1 MTTGSPAS
9 PRRRNLALRWSL
21 AGLLLLPVVEIVL
34 LVMVGKAIGVAWTL
48 LLLVVMAVLGAW
60 LARRETGR
68 TIRALQESMRSG
80 RMPTDE
86 ATDAII
92 VMVGGFM
99 LLLPG
104 FLTDVVGVLLV
115 LPFTRPGARRLLQTV
130 VAARVLGAV
139 GGAPGG
145 AGRQRATGGRGDVIE
160 GEVVSHT
167 PPPGSTPSAPPS
179 LER

>member
-1 MTTGSPAS
+1 MTTGPTTS
-9 PRRRNLALRWSL
+9 PRRRNLTLRWVL
-21 AGLLLLPVVEIVL
+21 AGLLLLPVVEIL
-34 LVMVGKAIGVAWTL
+34 LLILVGRTIGVGWTL
-48 LLLVVMAVLGAW
+48 LVLLVMAVLGAW

-68 TIRALQESMRSG
+68 TFRALQASMRSG

-92 VMVGGFM
+92 VMLGGFL

-115 LPFTRPGARRLLQTV
+115 LPFTRPFARRLLQTV

-139 GGAPGG
+139 GGAPGSVP
-145 AGRQRATGGRGDVIE
+145 GRRNRAGRGDVIE

-167 PPPGSTPSAPPS
+167 PPPGSTPPTPPS

>member
-1 MTTGSPAS
+1 MTADPTTS
-9 PRRRNLALRWSL
+9 PRRRTLTLRWVL

-34 LVMVGKAIGVAWTL
+34 LVMVGQAIGLGWTL
-48 LLLVVMAVLGAW
+48 LLLLVMAVLGAW

-68 TIRALQESMRSG
+68 TFRALQASMRSG

-92 VMVGGFM
+92 VMVGGVL

-115 LPFTRPGARRLLQTV
+115 LPFTRPVARRLLQTV
-130 VAARVLGAV
+130 VAARVLAAV
-139 GGAPGG
+139 GAPTTGARRP
-145 AGRQRATGGRGDVIE
+145 TGRGDVIE
-160 GEVVSHT
+160 GEVISHT
-167 PPPGSTPSAPPS
+167 PPPGTTPTAPPS
-179 LER
+179 LDR